1 MEVAQDREPE
11 VRGVRGGEAERSGAR
26 KRRRRGRRR
35 RTRRTSGGV
44 DCRSNGE
51 SFSPSRLWP
60 PAAFEEFD
68 PHRGSNASRV
78 MPSQVSLRKSSS
90 RGSSSADG
98 TVAHFFF
105 QIERGVMTKS
115 SKEKREKMRGPL
127 NTLLLP
133 LDTSQL
139 AHFRAFFFAM
149 SFVMTSL
156 SAALPMR
163 ASSRAGEFCYSMRS
177 ANEPARGARSEK
189 AESRIWWPSSPSPSP
204 SIKSFLFLFASPSRR
219 ELATARRLSGSVR
232 ARFDLCWRCRN
243 GSLLLERERP
253 RERALVARRPCG
265 NFGRPAAA
273 AAVVVEIKKRLSDVE
288 IDVELVTSARHGA
301 RSLVCFTKLAARGC
315 E

>member
-1 MEVAQDREPE
+1 
-11 VRGVRGGEAERSGAR
+11 
-26 KRRRRGRRR
+26 
-35 RTRRTSGGV
+35 
-44 DCRSNGE
+44 
-51 SFSPSRLWP
+51 
-60 PAAFEEFD
+60 
-68 PHRGSNASRV
+68 
-78 MPSQVSLRKSSS
+78 
-90 RGSSSADG
+90 
-98 TVAHFFF
+98 
-105 QIERGVMTKS
+105 MTKS
-115 SKEKREKMRGPL
+115 SKKKREKMRGPL

-204 SIKSFLFLFASPSRR
+204 SIKSFFSFSPRLRAANWQPLDGSRAPCEPASTS
-219 ELATARRLSGSVR
+219 
-232 ARFDLCWRCRN
+232 CWRCRN

-265 NFGRPAAA
+265 NSGRPAAA

-288 IDVELVTSARHGA
+288 IDVELVTSARHRA
-301 RSLVCFTKLAARGC
+301 CSLVFFTKLAARGC